1 MKKRSTSKIRI
12 LIWSPQGAGLHYSGA
27 GQNAYRMYEHFDR
40 DRFSVTLA
48 HGFPEHEQMPLFDD
62 QCYIADATR
71 NTPLALLRFL
81 RHSRKWINSN
91 ADRFDLVH
99 VLDVFEMSMRPAHYA
114 KSLGLPVYVKVANS
128 GTGFMNSGR
137 LSRLLNLP
145 GKRLEVAKRLDG
157 LISISTTITSELTSL
172 GIAEDRIYSIPNGV
186 DVDRFKMTSSEVR
199 LSMRQKLGLE
209 DRFTV
214 LFIGEIVPRK
224 QPHVLLDVLERSPQL
239 REKVQVVFLGPVNDV
254 EYGADFHRRLEN
266 IKQCAKV
273 RYVEYSRHPEEY
285 YQASDVF
292 VLPSKNE
299 GMSNAILEAMA
310 TGLPILSTPVSGN
323 DELVF
328 EGVNGYCLQYGSEV
342 DDLVPFLE
350 RMVMDPSQVLEMGQ
364 QSRQIISDGFYLQ
377 SVAAKYMSLFESAII
392 ASK

>member
-1 MKKRSTSKIRI
+1 MAKCRV
-12 LIWSPQGAGLHYSGA
+12 LLWSPQGAGLHYSGA
-27 GQNAYRMYEHFDR
+27 GSNAYRLYQNFDR
-40 DRFSVTLA
+40 KRFTVSLA
-48 HGFPEHEQMPLFDD
+48 HGYPDHERMDLFEE
-62 QCYIADATR
+62 QFYIADATK
-71 NTPLALLRFL
+71 NSPFKLLNFL
-81 RHSRKWINSN
+81 RCAKRWLKAN
-91 ADRFDLVH
+91 AERFDVVH
-99 VLDVFEMSMRPAHYA
+99 VLDVFETSMRPAGYA

-145 GKRLEVAKRLDG
+145 AKRLEIAKRLDG
-157 LISISTTITSELTSL
+157 LISISTTITGELTSL
-172 GIAEDRIYSIPNGV
+172 GIAADRIYSIPNGV

-199 LSMRQKLGLE
+199 LSMRRKLGLE
-209 DRFTV
+209 DCFTV

-224 QPHVLLDVLERSPQL
+224 QPHVLLEMLERSPQL
-239 REKVQVVFLGPVNDV
+239 RENLQVVFLGPVNDV
-254 EYGADFHRRLEN
+254 EYGADFLCRLEN

-273 RYVEYSRHPEEY
+273 RYVEYSCCPEEY

-328 EGVNGYCLQYGSEV
+328 EGENGYCLQYGSEV
-342 DDLVPFLE
+342 EDLVSCLGGM
-350 RMVMDPSQVLEMGQ
+350 RNDPQKISEMGQ
-364 QSRQIISDGFYLQ
+364 VSRRIIMDGFDLK
-377 SVAAKYMSLFESAII
+377 SVATKYMTLFEVAKG
-392 ASK
+392 AKK

>member
-1 MKKRSTSKIRI
+1 MAKCRV
-12 LIWSPQGAGLHYSGA
+12 LLWSPQGAGLHYSGA
-27 GQNAYRMYEHFDR
+27 GSNAYRLYQNFDR
-40 DRFSVTLA
+40 ARFTVSLA
-48 HGFPEHEQMPLFDD
+48 HGYPEHERMDLFEE
-62 QCYIADATR
+62 QYYIADATK
-71 NTPLALLRFL
+71 NSPFKLLNFL
-81 RHSRKWINSN
+81 RCAKRWLKAH
-91 ADRFDLVH
+91 AECFDVVH
-99 VLDVFEMSMRPAHYA
+99 VLDVFETSMRPAGYA

-137 LSRLLNLP
+137 LSRFLNLP
-145 GKRLEVAKRLDG
+145 AKRLEIAKRLDG
-157 LISISTTITSELTSL
+157 LISISTTITGELTTL

-186 DVDRFKMTSSEVR
+186 DVDRFKMTTPEVR
-199 LSMRQKLGLE
+199 SSIRRKLGLE

-224 QPHVLLDVLERSPQL
+224 QPHVLLDALERSSQL
-239 REKVQVVFLGPVNDV
+239 HEKLQVVFLGPVNDV
-254 EYGADFHRRLEN
+254 KYGADFLHRVEKM
-266 IKQCAKV
+266 KQSAKV
-273 RYVEYSRHPEEY
+273 CYVEYSRRPEDY

-328 EGVNGYCLQYGSEV
+328 EGVNGYSLSYGREAEDFVSS
-342 DDLVPFLE
+342 LE
-350 RMVMDPSQVLEMGQ
+350 RMILDPSQVLEMGQ
-364 QSRQIISDGFYLQ
+364 QSRRIISDGFDLQ
-377 SVAAKYMSLFESAII
+377 SVAVKYMSLFEGAII